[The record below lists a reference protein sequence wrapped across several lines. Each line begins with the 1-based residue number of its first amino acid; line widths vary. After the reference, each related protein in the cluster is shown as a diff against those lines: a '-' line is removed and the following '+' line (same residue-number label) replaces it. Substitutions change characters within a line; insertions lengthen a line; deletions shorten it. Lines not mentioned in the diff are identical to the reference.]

1 MVYRLFSSTIVII
14 RSFGLLLWFI
24 AALLLTGCGTA
35 VEADSSG
42 TGGSSPEAVTESFFE
57 DLNAALQDP
66 ALDELEQ
73 RRFWA
78 VRLAGHFAPSERVT
92 QRTFMA
98 RTLADFSYS
107 LSQRSDERLLIE
119 IIYARIELVERRSE
133 EARVRLVDGKI
144 RLTWYRD
151 ENDGSRLVLRE
162 QERALTEVIGL
173 SSGVFPTVRV
183 NRQWFL
189 TSS

>member
-1 MVYRLFSSTIVII
+1 MVHCPPSGTTIII
-14 RSFGLLLWFI
+14 RVPALLLWLV
-24 AALLLTGCGTA
+24 AVLLLTGCAAA

-66 ALDELEQ
+66 ALDDLEK
-73 RRFWA
+73 RRLWA
-78 VRLAGHFAPSERVT
+78 ARLAGHFAPSERIT

-98 RTLADFSYS
+98 RTLADLSYN

-119 IIYARIELVERRSE
+119 IIYSRIEMVERRSD

-151 ENDGSRLVLRE
+151 ERDGSRLVLRE
-162 QERALTEVIGL
+162 QERSLTEVIGL

-189 TSS
+189 TGS